1 VDKDEIDAMLAAHR
15 RQAWIAGAVCG
26 FAWAALGAI
35 AAAAVL
41 SHYVIVT
48 DKPPTKVEKKK

>member
-1 VDKDEIDAMLAAHR
+1 MDKDEIDAMLAAHR
-15 RQAWIAGAVCG
+15 RQAWIAGWICG

-35 AAAAVL
+35 IAAAIL

>member
-1 VDKDEIDAMLAAHR
+1 MDKYEIDAMLAAHR

-35 AAAAVL
+35 AATAIL
-41 SHYVIVT
+41 SHYVVVT
-48 DKPPTKVEKKK
+48 DKPHTKIEKQK

>member
-1 VDKDEIDAMLAAHR
+1 MDKDEIDAMLAAHR

-26 FAWAALGAI
+26 FSWAALGAI
-35 AAAAVL
+35 AAAAIL

>member
-1 VDKDEIDAMLAAHR
+1 MDKNEIDAMVEAHR

-35 AAAAVL
+35 IAAAIL

-48 DKPPTKVEKKK
+48 DKPPAKVEKKK